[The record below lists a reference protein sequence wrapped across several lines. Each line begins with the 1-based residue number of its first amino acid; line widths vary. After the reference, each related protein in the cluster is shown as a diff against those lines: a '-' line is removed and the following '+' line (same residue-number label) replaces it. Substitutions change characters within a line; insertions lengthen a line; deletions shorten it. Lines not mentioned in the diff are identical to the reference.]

1 MPKKNIII
9 YGATGSIGNSTLDLI
24 RNNEKDFNVVGLT
37 CNENIDKIIKI
48 ANEFNC
54 KKIGIGNKELTLKYK
69 DQLTNF
75 SVCVGIDEF
84 YDLVIDNNVDI
95 IIFAISGSAPLKLLM
110 QLANSGKVI
119 GLANKECIICIGTL
133 FRNMASSSLTKVI
146 PLDSEHNAIYQL
158 IKNKNINSIKN
169 YTITASGG
177 NFYNYDYD
185 DLKKITPE
193 QAITHPKW
201 KMGSKISVDSSTLM
215 NKGLEIIEA
224 CYLFNINTD
233 NINALIHPE
242 SIVHGLVE
250 FKDSSVHAFLSQPN
264 MQISI
269 SSALFENND
278 INLSKFNLDLI
289 KVSSLNFFDIDN
301 KKFKAILLAK
311 LSINHG
317 GLVPSILNYCNELM
331 VSLFLQK
338 KILFTDIVENN
349 EKIMNKF
356 IDDGNN
362 IISPTIE
369 NIIDSFNI
377 IDEYVLQNKL
387 IIRKFN

>member
-1 MPKKNIII
+1 MLKKNIVI

-24 RNNEKDFNVVGLT
+24 RNNKKNFNVVGLT
-37 CNENIDKIIKI
+37 CNENIDKLIEI

-54 KKIGIGNKELTLKYK
+54 KKIGIGNKEIISQYK
-69 DQLTNF
+69 NLLMNY

-84 YDLVIDNNVDI
+84 YDLVLDNNVDI
-95 IIFAISGSAPLKLLM
+95 IIFAISGSTPLKLLM
-110 QLANSGKVI
+110 QLANSGKII
-119 GLANKECIICIGTL
+119 GLANKECIICTGTL
-133 FRNMASSSLTKVI
+133 FLNQASSSSTKVI

-185 DLKKITPE
+185 DLKKITPD

-201 KMGSKISVDSSTLM
+201 DMGNKISVDSSTLM

-224 CYLFNINTD
+224 CYLFNINPD

-269 SSALFENND
+269 SSALFEKNEID
-278 INLSKFNLDLI
+278 LSRFNLDLSVI
-289 KVSSLNFFDIDN
+289 SSLNFFNIDN
-301 KKFKAILLAK
+301 KKFKAIELAK

-317 GLVPSILNYCNELM
+317 GLAPSILNYCNEIM

-338 KILFTDIVENN
+338 KILFTDIVSNN

-362 IISPTIE
+362 VINPTIE

-377 IDEYVLQNKL
+377 IDEYVLYDEL
-387 IIRKFN
+387 IIR

>member
-1 MPKKNIII
+1 MI
-9 YGATGSIGNSTLDLI
+9 LI
-24 RNNEKDFNVVGLT
+24 
-37 CNENIDKIIKI
+37 
-48 ANEFNC
+48 
-54 KKIGIGNKELTLKYK
+54 
-69 DQLTNF
+69 
-75 SVCVGIDEF
+75 
-84 YDLVIDNNVDI
+84 
-95 IIFAISGSAPLKLLM
+95 
-110 QLANSGKVI
+110 
-119 GLANKECIICIGTL
+119 
-133 FRNMASSSLTKVI
+133 
-146 PLDSEHNAIYQL
+146 

-185 DLKKITPE
+185 DLKKITPD

-201 KMGSKISVDSSTLM
+201 NMGNKISVDSSTLM

-224 CYLFNINTD
+224 CYLFNINPD

-269 SSALFENND
+269 SSALFEKNEID
-278 INLSKFNLDLI
+278 LSRFNLDLSVI
-289 KVSSLNFFDIDN
+289 SSLNFFNIDN
-301 KKFKAILLAK
+301 KKFKAIELAK

-317 GLVPSILNYCNELM
+317 GLAPSILNYCNEIM

-338 KILFTDIVENN
+338 KILFTDIVNNN

-362 IISPTIE
+362 VINPTIE

-377 IDEYVLQNKL
+377 IDEYVLYDEL
-387 IIRKFN
+387 IIR